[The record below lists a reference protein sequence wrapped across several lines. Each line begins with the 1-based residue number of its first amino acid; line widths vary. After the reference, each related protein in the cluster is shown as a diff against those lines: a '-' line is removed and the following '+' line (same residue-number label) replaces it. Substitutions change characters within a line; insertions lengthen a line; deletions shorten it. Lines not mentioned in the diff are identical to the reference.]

1 MADNENK
8 KPNEKVKNET
18 ISKEIKNERKKNTET
33 KEITPNKKETNIKKE
48 ETNGNYFTGII
59 GAVIGGAIGAVPWI
73 IAYIYGN
80 MMIALLAILIAGG
93 AYYGYKIC
101 KGKMTKKVTLIITI
115 ISIIIVAI
123 VSLLIIPAILIHTEG
138 MNTNWATIEY
148 LYQDEEFTSGIIRDT
163 FIAIVFTAVGVA
175 VINSSIKKDL
185 EEGVANKEQTP
196 EEFAKEKQEAISKIK
211 PIFEKYNAV
220 SKEHTID
227 KIELEAELE
236 LNNIDKK
243 LLTTLQSVEIV
254 KKEKGKFYYNSENE
268 NKEIIPKKKMSKSN
282 IIAII
287 VAVIAIIAVI
297 AIVIYGYNKKNAT
310 IVYNDGTV
318 SFEMNTTWIEYS
330 NYYAGGWNYYKYISN
345 MPLSNTNE
353 IDANEIDYTTYP
365 AMLNV
370 NYYELDTNE
379 YSSLQEIA
387 DYMAEYI
394 NSAEDKPEYEQEIT
408 KTEKGY
414 EVLKIKAKY
423 NTEPAQ
429 VEYMYYILNGNTV
442 ATVDGYSFTLNDE
455 KELAKVVEN
464 VANSFDWV
472 TVSE

>member
-1 MADNENK
+1 MKENK
-8 KPNEKVKNET
+8 KA
-18 ISKEIKNERKKNTET
+18 S
-33 KEITPNKKETNIKKE
+33 
-48 ETNGNYFTGII
+48 GNYFTGII
-59 GAVIGGAIGAVPWI
+59 GAIIGGAIGAVPWI

-101 KGKMTKKVTLIITI
+101 KGKITKKVTIIITI
-115 ISIIIVAI
+115 ISIIIVAL
-123 VSLLIIPAILIHTEG
+123 VTLLIIPVILIHTEG
-138 MNTNWATIEY
+138 MNTNLATIQY

-163 FIAIVFTAVGVA
+163 LIAIIFTAVGVA
-175 VINSSIKKDL
+175 VVNSSIKKDL
-185 EEGVANKEQTP
+185 EEGVTNKEQTP

-220 SKEHTID
+220 TKEHTID

-236 LNNIDKK
+236 LNKIDKK

-254 KKEKGKFYYNSENE
+254 KKEKGKFYYNAENE
-268 NKEIIPKKKMSKSN
+268 NKEITPKKKMSKSN
-282 IIAII
+282 IVAIV

-297 AIVIYGYNKKNAT
+297 AIVIYGYNQKNAT

-318 SFEMNTTWIEYS
+318 SFEMNATWIEYS

-353 IDANEIDYTTYP
+353 IDANEIDYSTYP

-370 NYYELDTNE
+370 NYYDVDTSE
-379 YSSLQEIA
+379 YSSIQDVA
-387 DYMAEYI
+387 DYMTEYI
-394 NSAEDKPEYEQEIT
+394 NSAEDKPEYEQEIS

-414 EVLKIKAKY
+414 DVLKIKATY

-429 VEYMYYILNGNTV
+429 VEYMYYILNGNV
-442 ATVDGYSFTLNDE
+442 MATVDGYSFTLSDE
-455 KELAKVVEN
+455 KELAKVVAD
-464 VANSFDWV
+464 VANSFEWV
-472 TVSE
+472 GVGVSE

>member
-1 MADNENK
+1 MKENK
-8 KPNEKVKNET
+8 KA
-18 ISKEIKNERKKNTET
+18 S
-33 KEITPNKKETNIKKE
+33 
-48 ETNGNYFTGII
+48 GNYFTGII
-59 GAVIGGAIGAVPWI
+59 GAIIGGAIGAVPWI

-101 KGKMTKKVTLIITI
+101 KGKITKKVTIIITI
-115 ISIIIVAI
+115 ISIIIVAL
-123 VSLLIIPAILIHTEG
+123 VTLLIIPVILIHTEG
-138 MNTNWATIEY
+138 MNTNLATIQY

-163 FIAIVFTAVGVA
+163 LIAIVFTAVGVA
-175 VINSSIKKDL
+175 VVNSSIKKDL
-185 EEGVANKEQTP
+185 EEGVTNKEQTP

-220 SKEHTID
+220 TKEHTID

-236 LNNIDKK
+236 LNKIDKK

-254 KKEKGKFYYNSENE
+254 KKEKGKFYYNAENE
-268 NKEIIPKKKMSKSN
+268 NKEITPKKKMSKSN
-282 IIAII
+282 IIAIV

-297 AIVIYGYNKKNAT
+297 AIVIYGYNQKNAT

-318 SFEMNTTWIEYS
+318 SFEMNATWIEYS

-353 IDANEIDYTTYP
+353 FDANEIDYSTYP

-370 NYYELDTNE
+370 NYYDVDTSE
-379 YSSLQEIA
+379 YSSIQDVA
-387 DYMAEYI
+387 DYMTEYI
-394 NSAEDKPEYEQEIT
+394 NSAEDKPEYEQEIS

-414 EVLKIKAKY
+414 DVLKIKATY
-423 NTEPAQ
+423 NTDPAQ
-429 VEYMYYILNGNTV
+429 VEYMYYILNGNV
-442 ATVDGYSFTLNDE
+442 MATVDGYSFTLSDE
-455 KELAKVVEN
+455 KELAKVVAD

-472 TVSE
+472 GVGVSE

>member
-1 MADNENK
+1 MKENK
-8 KPNEKVKNET
+8 KA
-18 ISKEIKNERKKNTET
+18 S
-33 KEITPNKKETNIKKE
+33 
-48 ETNGNYFTGII
+48 GNYFTGII
-59 GAVIGGAIGAVPWI
+59 GAIIGGAIGAVPWI

-101 KGKMTKKVTLIITI
+101 KGKITKKVTIIITI
-115 ISIIIVAI
+115 ISIIIVAL
-123 VSLLIIPAILIHTEG
+123 VTLLIIPVILIHTEG
-138 MNTNWATIEY
+138 MNTNLATIQY

-163 FIAIVFTAVGVA
+163 LIAIIFTAVGVA
-175 VINSSIKKDL
+175 VVNSSIKKDL
-185 EEGVANKEQTP
+185 EEGVTNKEQTP

-220 SKEHTID
+220 TKEHTID

-236 LNNIDKK
+236 LNKIDKK

-254 KKEKGKFYYNSENE
+254 KKEKGKFYYNAENE
-268 NKEIIPKKKMSKSN
+268 NKEITPKKKMSKSN
-282 IIAII
+282 IVAIV

-297 AIVIYGYNKKNAT
+297 AIVIYGYNQKNAT

-318 SFEMNTTWIEYS
+318 SFEMNATWIEYS

-353 IDANEIDYTTYP
+353 IDANEIDYSTYP

-370 NYYELDTNE
+370 NYYEVDTSE
-379 YSSLQEIA
+379 YSSIQDVA
-387 DYMAEYI
+387 DYMTEYI
-394 NSAEDKPEYEQEIT
+394 NSAEDKPEYEQEIS

-414 EVLKIKAKY
+414 DVLKIKATY
-423 NTEPAQ
+423 NTDPAQ
-429 VEYMYYILNGNTV
+429 VEYMYYILNGNV
-442 ATVDGYSFTLNDE
+442 MATVDGYSFTLSDE
-455 KELAKVVEN
+455 KELAKVVAD

-472 TVSE
+472 EVGVSE

>member
-8 KPNEKVKNET
+8 KPNEKLEKEPVEKKDTTKQEKN
-18 ISKEIKNERKKNTET
+18 KKVET
-33 KEITPNKKETNIKKE
+33 KEIS
-48 ETNGNYFTGII
+48 GSYVTGII
-59 GAVIGGAIGAVPWI
+59 GAIIGGAIGAVPWI

-101 KGKMTKKVTLIITI
+101 KGKITKKVTIIITI
-115 ISIIIVAI
+115 ISIIIVAL
-123 VSLLIIPAILIHTEG
+123 VTLLIIPVILIHTEG
-138 MNTNWATIEY
+138 MNTNMATIQY

-163 FIAIVFTAVGVA
+163 LIAIVFTAVGVA
-175 VINSSIKKDL
+175 VVNSSIKKDL
-185 EEGVANKEQTP
+185 EEGVTNKEQTP

-236 LNNIDKK
+236 LNKIDKK

-254 KKEKGKFYYNSENE
+254 KKEKGKFYYNAENE
-268 NKEIIPKKKMSKSN
+268 NEEITPKKKISKSN
-282 IIAII
+282 IIAIV
-287 VAVIAIIAVI
+287 VAVIAIIAVV
-297 AIVIYGYNKKNAT
+297 AIVIYGYNQKNAT

-318 SFEMNTTWIEYS
+318 SFEMNATWIEYS

-345 MPLSNTNE
+345 MPLSNSNE
-353 IDANEIDYTTYP
+353 IDANEIDYSTYP

-370 NYYELDTNE
+370 NYYEVDTSE
-379 YSSLQEIA
+379 YSSIQEVA

-394 NSAEDKPEYEQEIT
+394 NSAEDKPEYEQEIS
-408 KTEKGY
+408 KTDKGY
-414 EVLKIKAKY
+414 DVLKIKATY

-429 VEYMYYILNGNTV
+429 VEYMYYILNGTV
-442 ATVDGYSFTLNDE
+442 MATVDGYSFTLSDE
-455 KELAKVVEN
+455 KELAKVVAD

-472 TVSE
+472 GVGVSE

>member
-1 MADNENK
+1 MKENK
-8 KPNEKVKNET
+8 KA
-18 ISKEIKNERKKNTET
+18 S
-33 KEITPNKKETNIKKE
+33 
-48 ETNGNYFTGII
+48 GNYFTGII
-59 GAVIGGAIGAVPWI
+59 GAIIGGAIGAVPWI

-101 KGKMTKKVTLIITI
+101 KGKITKKVTIIITI
-115 ISIIIVAI
+115 ISIIIVAL
-123 VSLLIIPAILIHTEG
+123 VTLLIIPVILIHTEG
-138 MNTNWATIEY
+138 MNTNLATIQY

-163 FIAIVFTAVGVA
+163 LIAIIFTAVGVA
-175 VINSSIKKDL
+175 VVNSSIKKDI
-185 EEGVANKEQTP
+185 EEGVTNKEQTP

-220 SKEHTID
+220 TKEHTID

-236 LNNIDKK
+236 LNKIDKK

-254 KKEKGKFYYNSENE
+254 KKEKGKFYYNAENE
-268 NKEIIPKKKMSKSN
+268 NKEITPKKKMSKSN
-282 IIAII
+282 IIAIVI
-287 VAVIAIIAVI
+287 AVIAIIAVVAI
-297 AIVIYGYNKKNAT
+297 AIYGYNKKNAT

-318 SFEMNTTWIEYS
+318 SFEMNATWIEYS

-353 IDANEIDYTTYP
+353 IDANEIDYSTYP

-370 NYYELDTNE
+370 NYYEVDTSE
-379 YSSLQEIA
+379 YSSIQEVA

-394 NSAEDKPEYEQEIT
+394 NSAEDKPEYEQEIS

-414 EVLKIKAKY
+414 DVLKIKATY
-423 NTEPAQ
+423 NTDPAQ
-429 VEYMYYILNGNTV
+429 VEYMYYILNGNV
-442 ATVDGYSFTLNDE
+442 MATVDGYSFTLSDE
-455 KELAKVVEN
+455 KELAKVVAD

-472 TVSE
+472 GVGVSE

>member
-1 MADNENK
+1 MKENK
-8 KPNEKVKNET
+8 KASGSYV
-18 ISKEIKNERKKNTET
+18 
-33 KEITPNKKETNIKKE
+33 
-48 ETNGNYFTGII
+48 TGII
-59 GAVIGGAIGAVPWI
+59 GAIIGGAIGAVPWI

-101 KGKMTKKVTLIITI
+101 KGKITKKVTIIITI
-115 ISIIIVAI
+115 ISIIIVAL
-123 VSLLIIPAILIHTEG
+123 VTLLIIPVILIHTEG
-138 MNTNWATIEY
+138 MNTNLATIQY
-148 LYQDEEFTSGIIRDT
+148 LYQDEEFTSAIIRDT
-163 FIAIVFTAVGVA
+163 LIAIVFTAVGVA
-175 VINSSIKKDL
+175 VVNSSIKKDL
-185 EEGVANKEQTP
+185 EEGVTNKEQTP

-220 SKEHTID
+220 TKEHTID

-236 LNNIDKK
+236 LNKIDKK

-254 KKEKGKFYYNSENE
+254 KKEKGKFYYNAENE
-268 NKEIIPKKKMSKSN
+268 NKEITPKKKMSKSN
-282 IIAII
+282 IVAIV

-297 AIVIYGYNKKNAT
+297 AIVIYGYNQKNAT

-318 SFEMNTTWIEYS
+318 SFEMNATWIEYS

-353 IDANEIDYTTYP
+353 IDANEIDYSTYP

-370 NYYELDTNE
+370 NYYEIDTSE
-379 YSSLQEIA
+379 YSSIQDVA

-394 NSAEDKPEYEQEIT
+394 NSAEDKPEYEQEIS

-414 EVLKIKAKY
+414 DVLKIKATY
-423 NTEPAQ
+423 NTDPAQ
-429 VEYMYYILNGNTV
+429 VEYMYYILNGNV
-442 ATVDGYSFTLNDE
+442 MATVDGYSFTLSDE
-455 KELAKVVEN
+455 KELAKVVAD
-464 VANSFDWV
+464 VANSFEWV
-472 TVSE
+472 GVGVSE

>member
-1 MADNENK
+1 MKENK
-8 KPNEKVKNET
+8 KA
-18 ISKEIKNERKKNTET
+18 S
-33 KEITPNKKETNIKKE
+33 
-48 ETNGNYFTGII
+48 GNYFTGII
-59 GAVIGGAIGAVPWI
+59 GAIIGGAIGAVPWI

-101 KGKMTKKVTLIITI
+101 KGKITKKVTIIITI
-115 ISIIIVAI
+115 ISIIIVAL
-123 VSLLIIPAILIHTEG
+123 VTLLIIPVILIHTEG
-138 MNTNWATIEY
+138 MNTNMATIQY

-163 FIAIVFTAVGVA
+163 LIAIIFTAVGVA
-175 VINSSIKKDL
+175 VVNSSIKKDL
-185 EEGVANKEQTP
+185 EEGVTNKEQTP

-236 LNNIDKK
+236 LNKIDKK

-254 KKEKGKFYYNSENE
+254 KKEKGKFYYNAENE
-268 NKEIIPKKKMSKSN
+268 NKEITPKKKISKSN
-282 IIAII
+282 IIAIV
-287 VAVIAIIAVI
+287 VAVIAIIAVV
-297 AIVIYGYNKKNAT
+297 AIVIYGYNQKNET

-318 SFEMNTTWIEYS
+318 SFEMNATWIEYS

-353 IDANEIDYTTYP
+353 IDANEIDYSTYP

-370 NYYELDTNE
+370 NYYEVDTSE
-379 YSSLQEIA
+379 YSSIQDIA
-387 DYMAEYI
+387 DYMTEYI
-394 NSAEDKPEYEQEIT
+394 NSAEDKPEYEQEIS
-408 KTEKGY
+408 KTDKGY
-414 EVLKIKAKY
+414 DVLKIKATY
-423 NTEPAQ
+423 NTDPAQ
-429 VEYMYYILNGNTV
+429 VEYMYYILNRNTM
-442 ATVDGYSFTLNDE
+442 ATVDGYSFTLSDE
-455 KELAKVVEN
+455 RELAKVVAD
-464 VANSFDWV
+464 VANSFEWV

>member
-1 MADNENK
+1 MKENK
-8 KPNEKVKNET
+8 KA
-18 ISKEIKNERKKNTET
+18 S
-33 KEITPNKKETNIKKE
+33 
-48 ETNGNYFTGII
+48 GNYFTGII
-59 GAVIGGAIGAVPWI
+59 GAIIGGAIGAVPWI

-101 KGKMTKKVTLIITI
+101 KGKITKKVTIIITI
-115 ISIIIVAI
+115 ISIIIVAL
-123 VSLLIIPAILIHTEG
+123 VTLLIIPVILIHTEG
-138 MNTNWATIEY
+138 MNTNLATIQY

-163 FIAIVFTAVGVA
+163 LIAIIFTAVGVA
-175 VINSSIKKDL
+175 VVNSSIKKDL
-185 EEGVANKEQTP
+185 EEGVTNKEQTP

-220 SKEHTID
+220 TKEHTID

-236 LNNIDKK
+236 LNKIDKK

-254 KKEKGKFYYNSENE
+254 KKEKGKFYYNAENE
-268 NKEIIPKKKMSKSN
+268 NKEITPKKKMSKSN
-282 IIAII
+282 IVAIV

-297 AIVIYGYNKKNAT
+297 AIVIYGYNQKNAT

-318 SFEMNTTWIEYS
+318 SFEMNATWIEYS

-353 IDANEIDYTTYP
+353 IDANEIDYSTYP

-370 NYYELDTNE
+370 NYYDVDTSE
-379 YSSLQEIA
+379 YSSIQDVA
-387 DYMAEYI
+387 DYMTEYI
-394 NSAEDKPEYEQEIT
+394 NSAEDKPEYEQEIS

-414 EVLKIKAKY
+414 DVLKIKATY

-429 VEYMYYILNGNTV
+429 VEYMYYILNGNV
-442 ATVDGYSFTLNDE
+442 MATVDGYSFTLSDE
-455 KELAKVVEN
+455 KELAKVVAD

-472 TVSE
+472 GVGVSE

>member
-8 KPNEKVKNET
+8 KSNEEVNKKPVE
-18 ISKEIKNERKKNTET
+18 KKNTANQEKNKKVET
-33 KEITPNKKETNIKKE
+33 KEISGSYI
-48 ETNGNYFTGII
+48 TGII
-59 GAVIGGAIGAVPWI
+59 GAIIGGAIGAVPWI

-101 KGKMTKKVTLIITI
+101 KGKITKKVTIIITI
-115 ISIIIVAI
+115 ISIIIVAL
-123 VSLLIIPAILIHTEG
+123 VTLLIIPVILIHTEG
-138 MNTNWATIEY
+138 MNTNMATIQY
-148 LYQDEEFTSGIIRDT
+148 LYKDEEFTSAIIRDT
-163 FIAIVFTAVGVA
+163 LIAIVFTAVGVA
-175 VINSSIKKDL
+175 VVNSSIKKDL
-185 EEGVANKEQTP
+185 EEGVTNKEQTP

-236 LNNIDKK
+236 LNKIDKK

-254 KKEKGKFYYNSENE
+254 KKEKGKFYYNAENE
-268 NKEIIPKKKMSKSN
+268 NKEITPKKKMSKSN
-282 IIAII
+282 IIAIV
-287 VAVIAIIAVI
+287 VAVIAIIAVV
-297 AIVIYGYNKKNAT
+297 AIIIYGYNQKNAT

-318 SFEMNTTWIEYS
+318 SFEMNATWIEYS

-353 IDANEIDYTTYP
+353 IDANEIDYSTYP

-370 NYYELDTNE
+370 NYYDVDTSE
-379 YSSLQEIA
+379 YSSIQDVA
-387 DYMAEYI
+387 DYMTEYI
-394 NSAEDKPEYEQEIT
+394 NSAEDKPEYEQEIS

-414 EVLKIKAKY
+414 DVLKIKATY
-423 NTEPAQ
+423 NTDPAQ
-429 VEYMYYILNGNTV
+429 VEYMYYILNGNV
-442 ATVDGYSFTLNDE
+442 MATVDGYSFTLSDE
-455 KELAKVVEN
+455 KELAKVVAD
-464 VANSFDWV
+464 VANSFEWV
-472 TVSE
+472 GVGVSE

>member
-1 MADNENK
+1 MKENK
-8 KPNEKVKNET
+8 KA
-18 ISKEIKNERKKNTET
+18 S
-33 KEITPNKKETNIKKE
+33 
-48 ETNGNYFTGII
+48 GNYFTGII
-59 GAVIGGAIGAVPWI
+59 GAIIGGAIGAVPWI

-101 KGKMTKKVTLIITI
+101 KGKITKKVTIIITI
-115 ISIIIVAI
+115 ISIIIVAL
-123 VSLLIIPAILIHTEG
+123 VSLLIIPVILIHTEG
-138 MNTNWATIEY
+138 MNTNLATIQY
-148 LYQDEEFTSGIIRDT
+148 LYQDEEFTSAIIRDT
-163 FIAIVFTAVGVA
+163 LIAIVFTAVGVA
-175 VINSSIKKDL
+175 VVNSSIKKDL
-185 EEGVANKEQTP
+185 EEGVTNKEQTP

-220 SKEHTID
+220 TKEHTID

-236 LNNIDKK
+236 LNKIDKK

-254 KKEKGKFYYNSENE
+254 KKEKGKFYYNAENE
-268 NKEIIPKKKMSKSN
+268 NKEITPKKKMSKSN
-282 IIAII
+282 IIAIV

-297 AIVIYGYNKKNAT
+297 AIVIYGYNQKNAT

-318 SFEMNTTWIEYS
+318 SFEMNATWIEYS

-353 IDANEIDYTTYP
+353 IDANEIDYSTYP

-370 NYYELDTNE
+370 NYYDVDTSE
-379 YSSLQEIA
+379 YSSIQDVA
-387 DYMAEYI
+387 DYMTEYI
-394 NSAEDKPEYEQEIT
+394 NSAEDKPEYEQEIS

-414 EVLKIKAKY
+414 DVLKIKATY

-429 VEYMYYILNGNTV
+429 VEYMYYILNGNV
-442 ATVDGYSFTLNDE
+442 MATVDGYSFTLSDE
-455 KELAKVVEN
+455 KELAKVVAD
-464 VANSFDWV
+464 VANSFEWV
-472 TVSE
+472 GVGVSE

>member
-8 KPNEKVKNET
+8 KPNEKLE
-18 ISKEIKNERKKNTET
+18 KEPVEKKNTTKQENKAKKVET
-33 KEITPNKKETNIKKE
+33 KETS
-48 ETNGNYFTGII
+48 GSYVTGII
-59 GAVIGGAIGAVPWI
+59 GAIIGGAIGAVPWI

-101 KGKMTKKVTLIITI
+101 KGKITKKVTIIITI
-115 ISIIIVAI
+115 ISIIIVAV
-123 VSLLIIPAILIHTEG
+123 VSLLIIPVILIHTEG
-138 MNTNWATIEY
+138 LNTNLATIQY
-148 LYQDEEFTSGIIRDT
+148 LYQDEEFTSAIIRDT
-163 FIAIVFTAVGVA
+163 LIAIVFTAVGVA
-175 VINSSIKKDL
+175 VVNSSIKKDL
-185 EEGVANKEQTP
+185 EEGVSNKEQTP

-236 LNNIDKK
+236 LNQIDKK

-254 KKEKGKFYYNSENE
+254 KKEKGKFYYNAENE
-268 NKEIIPKKKMSKSN
+268 NKEITPKKKMSKSN
-282 IIAII
+282 IIAIV
-287 VAVIAIIAVI
+287 VAIIAIIAVV
-297 AIVIYGYNKKNAT
+297 AIVIYGYNQKNET

-318 SFEMNTTWIEYS
+318 SFEMNATWIEYS

-353 IDANEIDYTTYP
+353 IDANEIDYSTYP

-370 NYYELDTNE
+370 NYYEVDTSE
-379 YSSLQEIA
+379 YSSIQEVA

-394 NSAEDKPEYEQEIT
+394 NSAEDKPEYEQEIS

-414 EVLKIKAKY
+414 DVLKIKATY

-429 VEYMYYILNGNTV
+429 VEYMYYILNGNV
-442 ATVDGYSFTLNDE
+442 MATVDGYSFTLSDE
-455 KELAKVVEN
+455 KELAKVVAD

-472 TVSE
+472 GVGVSE

>member
-1 MADNENK
+1 MKENK
-8 KPNEKVKNET
+8 KASGSY
-18 ISKEIKNERKKNTET
+18 I
-33 KEITPNKKETNIKKE
+33 
-48 ETNGNYFTGII
+48 TGII
-59 GAVIGGAIGAVPWI
+59 GAIIGGAIGAVPWI

-101 KGKMTKKVTLIITI
+101 KGKITKKVTIIITI
-115 ISIIIVAI
+115 ISIIIVAL
-123 VSLLIIPAILIHTEG
+123 VTLLIIPVILIHTEG
-138 MNTNWATIEY
+138 MNTNLATIQY
-148 LYQDEEFTSGIIRDT
+148 LYQDEEFTSAIIRDT
-163 FIAIVFTAVGVA
+163 LIAIVFTAVGVA
-175 VINSSIKKDL
+175 VVNASIKKDL
-185 EEGVANKEQTP
+185 EEGVTNKEQTP

-236 LNNIDKK
+236 LNKIDKK
-243 LLTTLQSVEIV
+243 LLETLQSVEIV
-254 KKEKGKFYYNSENE
+254 KKEKGKFYYNAENE
-268 NKEIIPKKKMSKSN
+268 NKEITPKKKMSKSN
-282 IIAII
+282 IIAIV
-287 VAVIAIIAVI
+287 VAVIAIIAVV
-297 AIVIYGYNKKNAT
+297 AIIIYGYNQKNAT

-318 SFEMNTTWIEYS
+318 SFEMNATWIEYS

-353 IDANEIDYTTYP
+353 IDANEIDYSTYP

-370 NYYELDTNE
+370 NYYEIDTSE
-379 YSSLQEIA
+379 YSSIQDVA

-394 NSAEDKPEYEQEIT
+394 NSAEDKPEYEQEIS

-414 EVLKIKAKY
+414 DVLKIKATY

-429 VEYMYYILNGNTV
+429 VEYMYYILNGNV
-442 ATVDGYSFTLNDE
+442 MATVDGYSFTLSDE
-455 KELAKVVEN
+455 KELAKVVAD

-472 TVSE
+472 GVGVSE

>member
-1 MADNENK
+1 MSDNENK
-8 KPNEKVKNET
+8 KSNEKVEKKP
-18 ISKEIKNERKKNTET
+18 IAKEIKNSD
-33 KEITPNKKETNIKKE
+33 NKKVETS
-48 ETNGNYFTGII
+48 GNYFTGII
-59 GAVIGGAIGAVPWI
+59 GAIIGGAIGAVPWI

-101 KGKMTKKVTLIITI
+101 KGKITKKVTIIITI
-115 ISIIIVAI
+115 ISIIIVAL
-123 VSLLIIPAILIHTEG
+123 VTLLIIPVILIHTEG
-138 MNTNWATIEY
+138 MNTNMATIQY
-148 LYQDEEFTSGIIRDT
+148 LYKDEEFTSAIIRDT
-163 FIAIVFTAVGVA
+163 LIAIVFTAVGVA
-175 VINSSIKKDL
+175 VVNSSIKKDL
-185 EEGVANKEQTP
+185 EEGVTNKEQTP

-236 LNNIDKK
+236 LNKIDKK
-243 LLTTLQSVEIV
+243 LLETLQSVEIV
-254 KKEKGKFYYNSENE
+254 KKEKGKFYYNAENE
-268 NKEIIPKKKMSKSN
+268 NKEITPKKKMSKSN
-282 IIAII
+282 IIAIV
-287 VAVIAIIAVI
+287 VAVIAIIAVV
-297 AIVIYGYNKKNAT
+297 AIIIYGYNQKNAT

-318 SFEMNTTWIEYS
+318 SFEMNATWIEYS

-353 IDANEIDYTTYP
+353 IDANEIDYSTYP

-370 NYYELDTNE
+370 NYYEIDTSE
-379 YSSLQEIA
+379 YSSIQDVA

-394 NSAEDKPEYEQEIT
+394 NSAEDKPEYEQEIS

-414 EVLKIKAKY
+414 DVLKIKATY
-423 NTEPAQ
+423 NTDPAQ
-429 VEYMYYILNGNTV
+429 VEYMYYILNGNV
-442 ATVDGYSFTLNDE
+442 MATVDGYSFTLSDE
-455 KELAKVVEN
+455 KELAKVVAD
-464 VANSFDWV
+464 VANSFEWV

>member
-1 MADNENK
+1 MKENK
-8 KPNEKVKNET
+8 KA
-18 ISKEIKNERKKNTET
+18 S
-33 KEITPNKKETNIKKE
+33 
-48 ETNGNYFTGII
+48 GNYFTGII
-59 GAVIGGAIGAVPWI
+59 GAIIGGAIGAVPWI

-101 KGKMTKKVTLIITI
+101 KGKITKKVTIIITI
-115 ISIIIVAI
+115 ISIIIVAL
-123 VSLLIIPAILIHTEG
+123 VSLLIIPVILIHTEG
-138 MNTNWATIEY
+138 MNTNLATIQY
-148 LYQDEEFTSGIIRDT
+148 LYQDEEYTSAIIRDT
-163 FIAIVFTAVGVA
+163 LIAIVFTAVGVA
-175 VINSSIKKDL
+175 VVNSSIKKDL
-185 EEGVANKEQTP
+185 EEGVTNKEQTP

-220 SKEHTID
+220 TKEHTID

-236 LNNIDKK
+236 LNKIDKK

-254 KKEKGKFYYNSENE
+254 KKEKGKFYYNAENE
-268 NKEIIPKKKMSKSN
+268 NKEITPKKKMSKSN
-282 IIAII
+282 IVAIV

-297 AIVIYGYNKKNAT
+297 AIVVYGYNQKNAT

-318 SFEMNTTWIEYS
+318 SFEMNATWIEYS

-345 MPLSNTNE
+345 MPLANTNE
-353 IDANEIDYTTYP
+353 IDANEIDYSTYP

-370 NYYELDTNE
+370 NYYEVDTSE
-379 YSSLQEIA
+379 YSSIQEVA

-394 NSAEDKPEYEQEIT
+394 NSAEDKPEYEQEIS

-414 EVLKIKAKY
+414 DVLKIKATY

-429 VEYMYYILNGNTV
+429 VEYMYYILNGNV
-442 ATVDGYSFTLNDE
+442 MATVDGYSFTLSDE
-455 KELAKVVEN
+455 KELAKVVAD
-464 VANSFDWV
+464 VANSFEWV
-472 TVSE
+472 GVGVSE

>member
-8 KPNEKVKNET
+8 KSNEEVKKKPVE
-18 ISKEIKNERKKNTET
+18 KKNTANQEKNKKVET
-33 KEITPNKKETNIKKE
+33 KEIS
-48 ETNGNYFTGII
+48 GSYVTGII
-59 GAVIGGAIGAVPWI
+59 GAIIGGTIGAVPWI

-101 KGKMTKKVTLIITI
+101 KGKITKKVTIIITI
-115 ISIIIVAI
+115 ISIIIVAL
-123 VSLLIIPAILIHTEG
+123 VTLLIIPVILIHTEG
-138 MNTNWATIEY
+138 MNTNLATIQY

-163 FIAIVFTAVGVA
+163 LIAIVFTAVGVA
-175 VINSSIKKDL
+175 VVNSSIKKDL
-185 EEGVANKEQTP
+185 EEGVANSVQTP

-236 LNNIDKK
+236 LNKIDKK

-254 KKEKGKFYYNSENE
+254 KKEKGKFYYNAENE
-268 NKEIIPKKKMSKSN
+268 NKEITPKKKMSKSN
-282 IIAII
+282 IVAIV

-297 AIVIYGYNKKNAT
+297 AIVIYGYNQKNAT

-318 SFEMNTTWIEYS
+318 SFEMNATWIEYS

-353 IDANEIDYTTYP
+353 IDANEIDYSTYP

-370 NYYELDTNE
+370 NYYDVDTSE
-379 YSSLQEIA
+379 YSSIQDVA
-387 DYMAEYI
+387 DYMTEYI
-394 NSAEDKPEYEQEIT
+394 NSAEDKPEYEQEIS

-414 EVLKIKAKY
+414 DVLKIKATY
-423 NTEPAQ
+423 NTDPAQ
-429 VEYMYYILNGNTV
+429 VEYMYYILNGNV
-442 ATVDGYSFTLNDE
+442 MATVDGYSFTLSDE
-455 KELAKVVEN
+455 KELAKVVAD

-472 TVSE
+472 GVGVSE

>member
-8 KPNEKVKNET
+8 KSNEEVNKKPVE
-18 ISKEIKNERKKNTET
+18 KKNTANQEKNKKVET
-33 KEITPNKKETNIKKE
+33 KEISGSYI
-48 ETNGNYFTGII
+48 TGII
-59 GAVIGGAIGAVPWI
+59 GAIIGGAIGAVPWI

-101 KGKMTKKVTLIITI
+101 KGKITKKVTIIITI
-115 ISIIIVAI
+115 ISIIIVAL
-123 VSLLIIPAILIHTEG
+123 VTLLIIPVILIHTEG
-138 MNTNWATIEY
+138 MNTNMATIQY
-148 LYQDEEFTSGIIRDT
+148 LYKDEEFTSAIIRDT
-163 FIAIVFTAVGVA
+163 LIAIVFTAVGVA
-175 VINSSIKKDL
+175 VVNSSIKKDL
-185 EEGVANKEQTP
+185 EEGVTNKEQTP

-236 LNNIDKK
+236 LNKIDKK

-254 KKEKGKFYYNSENE
+254 KKEKGKFYYNTENE
-268 NKEIIPKKKMSKSN
+268 NKEITPKKKISKSN
-282 IIAII
+282 IIAIV

-297 AIVIYGYNKKNAT
+297 AIVIYGYNQKNAT

-318 SFEMNTTWIEYS
+318 SFEMNATWIEYS

-345 MPLSNTNE
+345 MPLANTNE
-353 IDANEIDYTTYP
+353 IDANEIDYSTYP

-370 NYYELDTNE
+370 NYYDVDTSE
-379 YSSLQEIA
+379 YSSIQDVA
-387 DYMAEYI
+387 DYMTEYI
-394 NSAEDKPEYEQEIT
+394 NSAEDKPEYEQEIS

-414 EVLKIKAKY
+414 DVLKIKATY
-423 NTEPAQ
+423 NTDPAQ
-429 VEYMYYILNGNTV
+429 VEYMYYILNGNV
-442 ATVDGYSFTLNDE
+442 MATVDGYSFTLSDE
-455 KELAKVVEN
+455 KELAKVVAD
-464 VANSFDWV
+464 VANSFEWV
-472 TVSE
+472 GVGVSE

>member
-1 MADNENK
+1 MKENK
-8 KPNEKVKNET
+8 KA
-18 ISKEIKNERKKNTET
+18 S
-33 KEITPNKKETNIKKE
+33 
-48 ETNGNYFTGII
+48 GNYFTGII
-59 GAVIGGAIGAVPWI
+59 GAIIGGAIGAVPWI

-101 KGKMTKKVTLIITI
+101 KGKITKKVTIIITI
-115 ISIIIVAI
+115 ISIIIVAL
-123 VSLLIIPAILIHTEG
+123 VTLLIIPVILIHTEG
-138 MNTNWATIEY
+138 MNTNLATIQY

-163 FIAIVFTAVGVA
+163 LIAIIFTAVGVA
-175 VINSSIKKDL
+175 VVNSSIKKDL
-185 EEGVANKEQTP
+185 EEGVTNKEQTP

-220 SKEHTID
+220 TKEHTID

-236 LNNIDKK
+236 LNKIDKK

-254 KKEKGKFYYNSENE
+254 KKEKGKFYYNAENE
-268 NKEIIPKKKMSKSN
+268 NKEITPKKKIAKSS
-282 IIAII
+282 IIAIVI
-287 VAVIAIIAVI
+287 AVVAIIAVI
-297 AIVIYGYNKKNAT
+297 VIVIYGYNKKNAT

-318 SFEMNTTWIEYS
+318 SFEMNATWIEYS

-353 IDANEIDYTTYP
+353 IDANNIDYSTYP

-370 NYYELDTNE
+370 NYYDVDTSE
-379 YSSLQEIA
+379 YSSIQDVA
-387 DYMAEYI
+387 DYMTEYI
-394 NSAEDKPEYEQEIT
+394 NSAEDKPEYEQEIS

-414 EVLKIKAKY
+414 DVLKIKATY
-423 NTEPAQ
+423 NTDPAQ
-429 VEYMYYILNGNTV
+429 VEYMYYILNGNV
-442 ATVDGYSFTLNDE
+442 MATVDGYSFTLSDE
-455 KELAKVVEN
+455 KELAKVVAD

-472 TVSE
+472 GVGVSE

>member
-1 MADNENK
+1 MKENK
-8 KPNEKVKNET
+8 KA
-18 ISKEIKNERKKNTET
+18 S
-33 KEITPNKKETNIKKE
+33 
-48 ETNGNYFTGII
+48 GNYFTGII
-59 GAVIGGAIGAVPWI
+59 GAIIGGAIGAVPWI

-101 KGKMTKKVTLIITI
+101 KGKITKKVTIIITI
-115 ISIIIVAI
+115 ISIIIVAL
-123 VSLLIIPAILIHTEG
+123 VTLLIIPVILIHTEG
-138 MNTNWATIEY
+138 INTNLATIQY

-163 FIAIVFTAVGVA
+163 LIAIVFTAVGVA
-175 VINSSIKKDL
+175 VVNSSIKKDI
-185 EEGVANKEQTP
+185 EEGVTNKEQTP

-236 LNNIDKK
+236 LNKIDKK

-254 KKEKGKFYYNSENE
+254 KKEKGKFYYNAENE
-268 NKEIIPKKKMSKSN
+268 NKEITPKKKISKSN
-282 IIAII
+282 IIAIV
-287 VAVIAIIAVI
+287 VAVIAIIAVV
-297 AIVIYGYNKKNAT
+297 AIVIYGYNQKNET

-318 SFEMNTTWIEYS
+318 SFEMNATWIEYS

-353 IDANEIDYTTYP
+353 IDANEIDYSTYP

-370 NYYELDTNE
+370 NYYEVDTSE
-379 YSSLQEIA
+379 YSSIQDIA
-387 DYMAEYI
+387 DYMTEYI
-394 NSAEDKPEYEQEIT
+394 NSAEDKPEYEQEIS
-408 KTEKGY
+408 KTDKGY
-414 EVLKIKAKY
+414 DVLKIKATY
-423 NTEPAQ
+423 NTDPAQ
-429 VEYMYYILNGNTV
+429 VEYMYYILNGNTM
-442 ATVDGYSFTLNDE
+442 ATVDGYSFTLSDE
-455 KELAKVVEN
+455 RELAKVVAD

-472 TVSE
+472 EVGVSE

>member
-1 MADNENK
+1 MKESK
-8 KPNEKVKNET
+8 KA
-18 ISKEIKNERKKNTET
+18 S
-33 KEITPNKKETNIKKE
+33 
-48 ETNGNYFTGII
+48 GNYFTGII
-59 GAVIGGAIGAVPWI
+59 GAIIGGAIGAVPWI

-101 KGKMTKKVTLIITI
+101 KGKITKKVTIIITI
-115 ISIIIVAI
+115 ISIIIVAL
-123 VSLLIIPAILIHTEG
+123 VTLLIIPVILIHTEG
-138 MNTNWATIEY
+138 MNTNLATIQY

-163 FIAIVFTAVGVA
+163 LIAIIFTAVGVA
-175 VINSSIKKDL
+175 VVNSSIKKDL
-185 EEGVANKEQTP
+185 EEGVTNKEQTP

-220 SKEHTID
+220 TKEHTID

-236 LNNIDKK
+236 LNKIDKK

-254 KKEKGKFYYNSENE
+254 KKEKGKFYYNAENE
-268 NKEIIPKKKMSKSN
+268 NKEITPKKKMSKSN
-282 IIAII
+282 IVAIV

-297 AIVIYGYNKKNAT
+297 AIVIYGYNQKNAT

-318 SFEMNTTWIEYS
+318 SFEMNATWIEYS

-353 IDANEIDYTTYP
+353 IDANEIDYSTYP

-370 NYYELDTNE
+370 NYYDVDTSE
-379 YSSLQEIA
+379 YSSIQDVA

-394 NSAEDKPEYEQEIT
+394 NSAEDKPEYEQEIS

-414 EVLKIKAKY
+414 DVLKIKATY

-429 VEYMYYILNGNTV
+429 VEYMYYILNGNV
-442 ATVDGYSFTLNDE
+442 MATVDGYSFTLSDE
-455 KELAKVVEN
+455 KELAKVVAD
-464 VANSFDWV
+464 VANSFEWV
-472 TVSE
+472 GVGVSE

>member
-1 MADNENK
+1 MKENK
-8 KPNEKVKNET
+8 KA
-18 ISKEIKNERKKNTET
+18 S
-33 KEITPNKKETNIKKE
+33 
-48 ETNGNYFTGII
+48 GNYFTGII
-59 GAVIGGAIGAVPWI
+59 GAIIGGAIGAVPWI

-101 KGKMTKKVTLIITI
+101 KGKITKKVTIIITI
-115 ISIIIVAI
+115 ISIIIVAL
-123 VSLLIIPAILIHTEG
+123 VTLLIIPVILIHTEG
-138 MNTNWATIEY
+138 INTNLATIQY

-163 FIAIVFTAVGVA
+163 LIAIIFTAVGVA
-175 VINSSIKKDL
+175 VVNSSIKKDL
-185 EEGVANKEQTP
+185 EEGVTNKEQTP

-220 SKEHTID
+220 TKEHTID

-236 LNNIDKK
+236 LNKIDKK

-254 KKEKGKFYYNSENE
+254 KKEKGKFYYNAENE
-268 NKEIIPKKKMSKSN
+268 NKEITPKKKMSKSN
-282 IIAII
+282 IVAIV

-297 AIVIYGYNKKNAT
+297 AIVIYGYNQKNAT

-318 SFEMNTTWIEYS
+318 SFEMNATWIEYS

-345 MPLSNTNE
+345 MPLANTNE
-353 IDANEIDYTTYP
+353 IDANEIDYSTYP

-370 NYYELDTNE
+370 NYYEVDTSE
-379 YSSLQEIA
+379 YSSIQEVA
-387 DYMAEYI
+387 NYMAEYI
-394 NSAEDKPEYEQEIT
+394 NSAEDKPEYEQEIS

-414 EVLKIKAKY
+414 DVLKIKATY

-429 VEYMYYILNGNTV
+429 VEYMYYILNGNV
-442 ATVDGYSFTLNDE
+442 MATVDGYSFTLSDE
-455 KELAKVVEN
+455 KELAKVVAD

-472 TVSE
+472 GVGVSE

>member
-1 MADNENK
+1 MKENK
-8 KPNEKVKNET
+8 KA
-18 ISKEIKNERKKNTET
+18 S
-33 KEITPNKKETNIKKE
+33 
-48 ETNGNYFTGII
+48 GNYFTGII
-59 GAVIGGAIGAVPWI
+59 GAIIGGAIGAVPWI

-101 KGKMTKKVTLIITI
+101 KGKITKKVTIIITI
-115 ISIIIVAI
+115 ISIIIVAL
-123 VSLLIIPAILIHTEG
+123 VTLLIIPVILIHTEG
-138 MNTNWATIEY
+138 MNTNLATIQY

-163 FIAIVFTAVGVA
+163 LIAIIFTAVGVA
-175 VINSSIKKDL
+175 VVNSSIKKDL
-185 EEGVANKEQTP
+185 EEEVTNKEQTP
-196 EEFAKEKQEAISKIK
+196 KEFAKEKQEAISKIK

-220 SKEHTID
+220 TKEHTID

-236 LNNIDKK
+236 LNKIDKK

-254 KKEKGKFYYNSENE
+254 KKEKGKFYYNAENE
-268 NKEIIPKKKMSKSN
+268 NKEITPKKKMSKSN
-282 IIAII
+282 IVAIV

-297 AIVIYGYNKKNAT
+297 AIVIYGYNQKNAT

-318 SFEMNTTWIEYS
+318 SFEMNATWIEYS

-353 IDANEIDYTTYP
+353 IDANEIDYSTYP

-370 NYYELDTNE
+370 NYYEVDTSE
-379 YSSLQEIA
+379 YSSIQDVA
-387 DYMAEYI
+387 DYMTEYI
-394 NSAEDKPEYEQEIT
+394 NSAEDKPEYEQEIS

-414 EVLKIKAKY
+414 DVLKIKATY

-429 VEYMYYILNGNTV
+429 VEYMYYILNGNV
-442 ATVDGYSFTLNDE
+442 MATVDGYSFTLSDE
-455 KELAKVVEN
+455 KELAKVVAD
-464 VANSFDWV
+464 VANSFEWV
-472 TVSE
+472 GVGVSE

>member
-1 MADNENK
+1 MKESK
-8 KPNEKVKNET
+8 KA
-18 ISKEIKNERKKNTET
+18 S
-33 KEITPNKKETNIKKE
+33 
-48 ETNGNYFTGII
+48 GNYFTGII
-59 GAVIGGAIGAVPWI
+59 GAIIGGAIGAVPWI

-101 KGKMTKKVTLIITI
+101 KGKITKKVTIIITI
-115 ISIIIVAI
+115 ISIIIVAL
-123 VSLLIIPAILIHTEG
+123 VTLLIIPVILIHTEG
-138 MNTNWATIEY
+138 MNTNLATIQY

-163 FIAIVFTAVGVA
+163 LIAIVFTAVGVA
-175 VINSSIKKDL
+175 VVNSSIKKDL
-185 EEGVANKEQTP
+185 EEGVTNKEQTP

-236 LNNIDKK
+236 LNKIDKK
-243 LLTTLQSVEIV
+243 LLETLQSVEIV
-254 KKEKGKFYYNSENE
+254 KKEKGKFYYNAENE
-268 NKEIIPKKKMSKSN
+268 NKEITPKKKMSKSN
-282 IIAII
+282 IIAIV
-287 VAVIAIIAVI
+287 VAVIAIIAVV
-297 AIVIYGYNKKNAT
+297 AIIIYGYNQKNAT

-318 SFEMNTTWIEYS
+318 SFEMNATWIEYS

-353 IDANEIDYTTYP
+353 IDANEIDYSTYP

-370 NYYELDTNE
+370 NYYEVDTSE
-379 YSSLQEIA
+379 YSSIQEVA

-394 NSAEDKPEYEQEIT
+394 NSAEDKPEYEQEIS

-414 EVLKIKAKY
+414 DVLKIKATY
-423 NTEPAQ
+423 NTDPAQ
-429 VEYMYYILNGNTV
+429 VEYMYYILNGNV
-442 ATVDGYSFTLNDE
+442 MATVDGYSFTLSDE
-455 KELAKVVEN
+455 KELAKVVAD
-464 VANSFDWV
+464 VANSFEWV
-472 TVSE
+472 GVGVSE

>member
-1 MADNENK
+1 MKENK
-8 KPNEKVKNET
+8 KASGSYV
-18 ISKEIKNERKKNTET
+18 
-33 KEITPNKKETNIKKE
+33 
-48 ETNGNYFTGII
+48 TGII
-59 GAVIGGAIGAVPWI
+59 GAIIGGTIGAVPWI

-101 KGKMTKKVTLIITI
+101 KGKITKKVTIIITI
-115 ISIIIVAI
+115 ISIIIVAL
-123 VSLLIIPAILIHTEG
+123 VTLLIIPVILIHTEG
-138 MNTNWATIEY
+138 MNTNMATKQY

-163 FIAIVFTAVGVA
+163 LIAIVFTAVGVA
-175 VINSSIKKDL
+175 VVNSSIKKDL
-185 EEGVANKEQTP
+185 EEGVTNKEQTP

-236 LNNIDKK
+236 LNKIDKK

-254 KKEKGKFYYNSENE
+254 KKEKGKFYYNAENE
-268 NKEIIPKKKMSKSN
+268 NKEITPKKKISKSN
-282 IIAII
+282 IIAIV
-287 VAVIAIIAVI
+287 VAVIAIIAVV
-297 AIVIYGYNKKNAT
+297 AIVIYGYNQKNET

-318 SFEMNTTWIEYS
+318 SFEMNATWIEYS

-353 IDANEIDYTTYP
+353 IDANEIDYSTYP

-370 NYYELDTNE
+370 NYYEIDTSE
-379 YSSLQEIA
+379 YSSIQDVA

-394 NSAEDKPEYEQEIT
+394 NSAEDKPEYEQEIS

-414 EVLKIKAKY
+414 DVLKIKATY
-423 NTEPAQ
+423 NTDPAQ
-429 VEYMYYILNGNTV
+429 VEYMYYILNGNV
-442 ATVDGYSFTLNDE
+442 MATVDGYSFTLSDE
-455 KELAKVVEN
+455 RELAKVVAD
-464 VANSFDWV
+464 VANSFEWV

>member
-1 MADNENK
+1 MKENK
-8 KPNEKVKNET
+8 KASGSY
-18 ISKEIKNERKKNTET
+18 I
-33 KEITPNKKETNIKKE
+33 
-48 ETNGNYFTGII
+48 TGII
-59 GAVIGGAIGAVPWI
+59 GAIIGGAIGAVPWI

-101 KGKMTKKVTLIITI
+101 KGKITKKVTIIITI
-115 ISIIIVAI
+115 ISIIIVAL
-123 VSLLIIPAILIHTEG
+123 VTLLIIPVILIHTEG
-138 MNTNWATIEY
+138 MNTNLATIQY

-163 FIAIVFTAVGVA
+163 LIAIIFTAVGVA
-175 VINSSIKKDL
+175 VVNSSIKKDL
-185 EEGVANKEQTP
+185 EEGVTNKEQTP

-236 LNNIDKK
+236 LNKIDKK
-243 LLTTLQSVEIV
+243 LLETLQSVEIV
-254 KKEKGKFYYNSENE
+254 KKEKGKFYYNAENE
-268 NKEIIPKKKMSKSN
+268 NKEITPKKKMSKSN
-282 IIAII
+282 IIAIV
-287 VAVIAIIAVI
+287 VAVIAIIAVV
-297 AIVIYGYNKKNAT
+297 AIIIYGYNQKNAT

-318 SFEMNTTWIEYS
+318 SFEMNATWIEYS

-353 IDANEIDYTTYP
+353 IDANEIDYSTYP

-370 NYYELDTNE
+370 NYYEIDTSE
-379 YSSLQEIA
+379 YSSIQDVA

-394 NSAEDKPEYEQEIT
+394 NSAEDKPEYEQEIS

-414 EVLKIKAKY
+414 DVLKIKATY
-423 NTEPAQ
+423 NTDPAQ
-429 VEYMYYILNGNTV
+429 VEYMYYILNGNV
-442 ATVDGYSFTLNDE
+442 MATVDGYSFTLSDE
-455 KELAKVVEN
+455 KELAKVVAD

-472 TVSE
+472 GVGVSE